1 MVPVATPSPNAMR
14 IALVG
19 NPNCGKTTLFNRLTG
34 SRGKVGNMPG
44 VTVDAVEAKVKG
56 EPGWTLLDLPGTY
69 SLYATGLDEQV
80 TQQVLMAGG
89 VDAVWLV
96 LDSAALRSSL
106 FLALQVMEMGF
117 PVAVIVNTTDETA
130 VDFDA
135 MRHNFGVDVVAVN
148 AVKTPEVDLL
158 GRVRSLQ
165 PQPARPAGECTL
177 PKKWPELKTLLQPAF
192 VPFSDARLNYFLRRN
207 APPDWL
213 TEAEQQALAFAR
225 EHIAESSA
233 ALQLE
238 EAGWRMARVRSLAEQ
253 FLPPPEPED
262 EAALAASARRTTRAD
277 AILTHPV
284 WGHLILGAVFL
295 FIFQAV
301 YAWASWPMDQVDAA
315 FGWLLEQLADVLP
328 ATWWRSLLVDG
339 LLAGVAGIVV
349 FVPQIM
355 ILFGLTAAL
364 DQTGYMA
371 RVGFLGDRF
380 LSRLGLN
387 GRSIV
392 PLVGGMACAVPAV
405 MAARSIP
412 GKRERLLTI
421 LVTPLMTCSARLP
434 VYAFLIGFVVPDSRV
449 LGGLFNLQGLF
460 LFGIYVLSTLA
471 ALGLAFALHRGLPRR
486 NEGTF
491 TLEWPAYRW
500 PRLSDIGQEML
511 SKGWTFVSSAGQ
523 VILVVSLG
531 LWGLSQ
537 IGPSGALD
545 AVDARYANRP
555 ETPENTLARESERL
569 EASWIGQIGHFI
581 EPAVRPLGYD
591 GKMGIAILTSF
602 AAREV
607 FVGTM
612 STLYPTADSDYGS
625 VTALQRRLA
634 TEIHPSTGKPLLNPA
649 SAASLII
656 FYMFAMQCMS
666 TVAVVQRELKSWAW
680 ALGQAVGF
688 TVLAYVTACL
698 VYQLWP

>member
-1 MVPVATPSPNAMR
+1 
-14 IALVG
+14 
-19 NPNCGKTTLFNRLTG
+19 
-34 SRGKVGNMPG
+34 MPG
-44 VTVDAVEAKVKG
+44 VTVNAVKAPLKG
-56 EPGWTLLDLPGTY
+56 EPDWTLTDLPGTY
-69 SLYATGLDEQV
+69 SLYATGPDELV
-80 TQQVLMAGG
+80 TQEALMAGG

-96 LDSAALRSSL
+96 VDSAALRSSL
-106 FLALQVMEMGF
+106 FLVLQVMELGF
-117 PVAVIVNTTDETA
+117 PVAVIVNTTDETPI
-130 VDFDA
+130 DLDA
-135 MRHNFGVDVVAVN
+135 MRHNFGVDVIAVD

-165 PQPARPAGECTL
+165 PQEARPAGDCTL
-177 PKKWPELKTLLQPAF
+177 PEPWAELSALLKPAF
-192 VPFSDARLNYFLRRN
+192 PEATDAMLNYWLRRSA
-207 APPDWL
+207 APTWL
-213 TEAEQQALAFAR
+213 TEAESKALAFAR
-225 EHIAESSA
+225 EHVTASPA

-238 EAGWRMARVRSLAEQ
+238 EAGWRMGRVRSLAEQ
-253 FLPPPEPED
+253 FLPPPAPED
-262 EAALAASARRTTRAD
+262 EAALAASTRRTTRAD

-284 WGHLILGAVFL
+284 LGNVILGAVF
-295 FIFQAV
+295 FVIFQAV

-315 FGWLLEQLADVLP
+315 FGWLLGQLADVLP

-380 LSRLGLN
+380 LARLGLN

-392 PLVGGMACAVPAV
+392 PLVGGLACAVPAV

-434 VYAFLIGFVVPDSRV
+434 VYAFLIGFVVPDDRV
-449 LGGLFNLQGLF
+449 LGGLLNLQGLF

-471 ALGLAFALHRGLPRR
+471 ALALAFALHRGLPRR

-500 PRLSDIGQEML
+500 PRLRDVGREML

-523 VILVVSLG
+523 VILIVSLA

-537 IGPSGALD
+537 YGPGDAMAEADAQFAGMAETEELD
-545 AVDARYANRP
+545 QARSA
-555 ETPENTLARESERL
+555 ARM

-625 VTALQRRLA
+625 VTALQKRLA
-634 TEIHPSTGKPLLNPA
+634 TEIHPATGKPLLNPA

-666 TVAVVQRELKSWAW
+666 TVAVVQRELKSWTW

-688 TVLAYVTACL
+688 TLLAYLAACV
-698 VYQLWP
+698 VYQIWP